1 MSKASGKGRGG
12 NDAGG
17 IISRAKSFARMRK
30 AGVANDVEKSG
41 SSRREFLHGTAAVA
55 AAVGAFG
62 GAMPARAA
70 VEKPFR
76 VAILL
81 PSFDQRRW
89 KAADGPYFV
98 KRAKELGMDP
108 LPLQSSNNDPVLQA
122 SQVENLLNQ
131 NIDGLV
137 LTAVDIDAAVDMV
150 KKCNAAGVPVV
161 AENYIIPKV
170 KLAGVAARDGV
181 ELGRHLGRAM
191 IEVAPKGNWVVTK
204 GDEGTDIARLKAQ
217 GGMEIIKGAVDRGDI
232 KIVSDQYMRA
242 WAPDLCRK
250 QMEQALTANNNNI
263 SAALVYADS
272 MSYGTIQALK
282 AQGLNGKVFVSGEDG
297 EPEML
302 KLILKGDAYVTA
314 WTKFD
319 EMGVRSAELLYAALA
334 KKPSDAPTTVDNG
347 SGSPIPWF
355 KIGIVNVTKDGK
367 APNAISVAQFAK
379 ENPWWVTE
387 KELGL

>member
-1 MSKASGKGRGG
+1 MSKDQEKTIVNEGGSRSAEAAPVATKG
-12 NDAGG
+12 
-17 IISRAKSFARMRK
+17 AKPGA
-30 AGVANDVEKSG
+30 
-41 SSRREFLHGTAAVA
+41 SRRDFLHGSAFAATA
-55 AAVGAFG
+55 AAVGAWAG
-62 GAMPARAA
+62 GPAYAA
-70 VEKPFR
+70 NSKPFR

-98 KRAKELGMDP
+98 KRARELGMDP
-108 LPLQSSNNDPVLQA
+108 LPLQSSNNSPVLQA

-131 NIDGLV
+131 NIDGIA
-137 LTAVDIDAAVDMV
+137 LTAVDVDAAVEMV
-150 KKCNAAGVPVV
+150 KKCNAANVPVV

-181 ELGRHLGRAM
+181 ELGRKLGRAM
-191 IEVAPKGNWVVTK
+191 IEVAPKGNWVITK
-204 GDEGTDIARLKAQ
+204 GEEGTDIARLKAQ
-217 GGMEIIKGAVDRGDI
+217 GGMEIIKGAVDKGDI

-242 WAPDLCRK
+242 WSPDLSRK
-250 QMEQALTANNNNI
+250 QMEQALTANNNDI
-263 SAALVYADS
+263 AAALVYADS

-282 AQGLNGKVFVSGEDG
+282 AQGRNGKVFVSGEDG

-319 EMGVRSAELLYAALA
+319 EMGERAAELLYAALA
-334 KKPSDAPTTVDNG
+334 KKPVETTATVDNG
-347 SGSPIPWF
+347 SGQPIPWY
-355 KIGIVNVTKDGK
+355 KISIENVTKDGK
-367 APNAISVAQFAK
+367 APDFITVAQFAK

>member
-1 MSKASGKGRGG
+1 MSKDQEKTIVKEGGSRLAEAAPEATKG
-12 NDAGG
+12 
-17 IISRAKSFARMRK
+17 AKLGA
-30 AGVANDVEKSG
+30 
-41 SSRREFLHGTAAVA
+41 SRRDFLHGSAFAATS
-55 AAVGAFG
+55 AAVGAWAG
-62 GAMPARAA
+62 GPAYAA
-70 VEKPFR
+70 NSKPFR

-98 KRAKELGMDP
+98 KRARELGMDP
-108 LPLQSSNNDPVLQA
+108 LPLQSSNNSPVLQA

-131 NIDGLV
+131 NIDGIA
-137 LTAVDIDAAVDMV
+137 LTAVDVDAAVEMV
-150 KKCNAAGVPVV
+150 KKCNAANVPVV

-181 ELGRHLGRAM
+181 ELGRKLGRAM
-191 IEVAPKGNWVVTK
+191 IEVAPKGNWVITK
-204 GDEGTDIARLKAQ
+204 GEEGTDIARLKAQ
-217 GGMEIIKGAVDRGDI
+217 GGMEIIKGAVDKGDI

-242 WAPDLCRK
+242 WSPDLSRK
-250 QMEQALTANNNNI
+250 QMEQALTANNNDI
-263 SAALVYADS
+263 AAALVYADS

-282 AQGLNGKVFVSGEDG
+282 AQGRNGKVFVSGEDG

-319 EMGVRSAELLYAALA
+319 EMGERAAELLYAALA
-334 KKPSDAPTTVDNG
+334 KKPVETTATVDNG
-347 SGSPIPWF
+347 SGQPIPWY
-355 KIGIVNVTKDGK
+355 KISIENVTKDGK
-367 APNAISVAQFAK
+367 APNSITVAQFAK

>member
-1 MSKASGKGRGG
+1 MSKDQEKTIVNEGGSRSAEAAPVATKG
-12 NDAGG
+12 
-17 IISRAKSFARMRK
+17 AKPGA
-30 AGVANDVEKSG
+30 
-41 SSRREFLHGTAAVA
+41 SRRDFLHGSAFAATA
-55 AAVGAFG
+55 AAVGAWAG
-62 GAMPARAA
+62 GPAYAA
-70 VEKPFR
+70 DSKPFR

-98 KRAKELGMDP
+98 KRARELGMDP
-108 LPLQSSNNDPVLQA
+108 LPLQSSNNSPVLQA

-131 NIDGLV
+131 NIDGIA
-137 LTAVDIDAAVDMV
+137 LTAVDVDAAVEMV
-150 KKCNAAGVPVV
+150 KKCNAANVPVV

-181 ELGRHLGRAM
+181 ELGRKLGRAM
-191 IEVAPKGNWVVTK
+191 IEVAPKGNWVITK
-204 GDEGTDIARLKAQ
+204 GEEGTDIARLKAQ
-217 GGMEIIKGAVDRGDI
+217 GGMEIIKGAVDKGDI

-242 WAPDLCRK
+242 WSPDLSRK
-250 QMEQALTANNNNI
+250 QMEQALTANNNDI
-263 SAALVYADS
+263 AAALVYADS

-282 AQGLNGKVFVSGEDG
+282 AQGRNGKVFVSGEDG

-319 EMGVRSAELLYAALA
+319 EMGERAAELLYAALA
-334 KKPSDAPTTVDNG
+334 KKPVETTATVDNG
-347 SGSPIPWF
+347 SGQPIPWY
-355 KIGIVNVTKDGK
+355 KISIENVTKDGK
-367 APNAISVAQFAK
+367 APDSITVAQFAK

>member
-1 MSKASGKGRGG
+1 MSKDQEKTIVNEGGSRSAEAAPVATKG
-12 NDAGG
+12 
-17 IISRAKSFARMRK
+17 AKPGA
-30 AGVANDVEKSG
+30 
-41 SSRREFLHGTAAVA
+41 SRRDFLHGSAFAATA
-55 AAVGAFG
+55 AAVGAWAG
-62 GAMPARAA
+62 GPAYAA
-70 VEKPFR
+70 NSKPFR

-98 KRAKELGMDP
+98 KRARELGMDP
-108 LPLQSSNNDPVLQA
+108 LPLQSSNNSPVLQA

-131 NIDGLV
+131 NIDGIA
-137 LTAVDIDAAVDMV
+137 LTAVDVDAAVEMV
-150 KKCNAAGVPVV
+150 KKCNAANVPVV

-181 ELGRHLGRAM
+181 ELGRKLGRAM
-191 IEVAPKGNWVVTK
+191 IEVAPKGNWVITK
-204 GDEGTDIARLKAQ
+204 GEEGTDIARLKAQ
-217 GGMEIIKGAVDRGDI
+217 GGMEIIKGAVDKGDI

-242 WAPDLCRK
+242 WSPDLSRK
-250 QMEQALTANNNNI
+250 QMEQALTANNNDI
-263 SAALVYADS
+263 AAALVYADS

-282 AQGLNGKVFVSGEDG
+282 AQGRNGKVFVSGEDG

-319 EMGVRSAELLYAALA
+319 EMGERAAELLYAALA
-334 KKPSDAPTTVDNG
+334 KKPVETTATVDNG
-347 SGSPIPWF
+347 SGQPIPWY
-355 KIGIVNVTKDGK
+355 KISIENVTKDGK
-367 APNAISVAQFAK
+367 APDSITVAQFAK